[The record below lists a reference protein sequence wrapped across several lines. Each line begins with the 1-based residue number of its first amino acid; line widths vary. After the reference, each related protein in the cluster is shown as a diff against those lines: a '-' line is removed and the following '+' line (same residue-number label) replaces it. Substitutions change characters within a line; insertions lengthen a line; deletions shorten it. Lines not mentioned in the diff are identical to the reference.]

1 MAATDIGRV
10 VGGSWPAQPTIGQ
23 DGIRTLGIMSTWPQG
38 RSLHGGVDEIPL
50 PPAAG
55 GRLWLSGKHFI
66 GPDPEAALRRIGA
79 TAIVCLTEPAEL
91 IDRYPAYVDWL
102 RANQPAR
109 ALWWPVPDLHV
120 PDLDDAIDL
129 LGPDAARPLR
139 RRHRQGRHDR
149 GGPVDHIWLLA
160 GGRGG
165 SRRRPPSDGRPR
177 SRGPDR
183 SATRALQPRL
193 RPLVRARRGSQPPP
207 AHRSG
212 QHRR

>member
-129 LGPDAARPLR
+129 LVHCGAGIGRAGTIAAA
-139 RRHRQGRHDR
+139 
-149 GGPVDHIWLLA
+149 LLITF
-160 GGRGG
+160 GF
-165 SRRRPPSDGRPR
+165 
-177 SRGPDR
+177 
-183 SATRALQPRL
+183 
-193 RPLVRARRGSQPPP
+193 SQAAAVAHVA
-207 AHRSG
+207 AHRPMAGPEAGAQTDLLHALSSRDSG
-212 QHRR
+212 RW